1 MCPSFQMPRSEAVMR
16 PSGDMAE
23 ASCMT
28 SAAPPTAR
36 LPRCTR
42 CQSLAKPSTE
52 EYWHMGEMTMRCLR
66 VMDRRV
72 YGVKR
77 RLMLLFG
84 HYNGRVRYI
93 VQRGDAIAG
102 RASEK

>member
-1 MCPSFQMPRSEAVMR
+1 M
-16 PSGDMAE
+16 
-23 ASCMT
+23 
-28 SAAPPTAR
+28 
-36 LPRCTR
+36 
-42 CQSLAKPSTE
+42 AKPSTE

-102 RASEK
+102 RASEKGDRSKPVSFPRAISLRILPVRLLNLNP